1 METYQ
6 YSARDPKTG
15 QIINAEVEAQNERAA
30 GKLLIERGL
39 APIEIKPKSQRRN
52 LLDFRNRIT
61 TKQRV
66 IFARQLATL
75 VNAGLP
81 LVQSLQNV
89 QDQTTNKDFKG
100 IIAKIVSDVE
110 AGSTLADALSQYPKL
125 FDSVYVSLVTAG
137 ETSGTLDAALERL
150 ANKQEKDAEI
160 VGKVRGA
167 LVYPFVVLLVLFGV
181 LIFMLVAVL
190 PQVQNIYNELP
201 GASLPFIT
209 TWLLAVSHFA
219 TKLWWIVVL
228 VIVAVLYFG
237 NRWLKTTEGRDIADR
252 LKMQAW
258 PAGPLFM
265 KLYMAR
271 FARTASTLVASGVP
285 LIKMLETTSK
295 AVGNVHVAS
304 SINKAIEQVKGGKT
318 LSESLKNDPNFLDLV
333 PGMISIGEQ
342 SGQLDSMLAKV
353 ADYYEKEVDNQ
364 IKSISTIIEPVL
376 MICVGIIALI
386 IVAAVLLPIY
396 SLVGRNINVV

>member
-1 METYQ
+1 MEIYK
-6 YSARDPKTG
+6 YSARDSQSG

-30 GKLLIERGL
+30 GRLLIQKGL
-39 APIEIKPKSQRRN
+39 NPIEIKSKEADKS
-52 LLDFRNRIT
+52 LLSFRNRIRS
-61 TKQRV
+61 KQKV

-89 QDQTTNKDFKG
+89 REQTENKEFKV
-100 IIAKIVSDVE
+100 IISKIISDVE
-110 AGSTLADALSQYPKL
+110 SGSTLADSLGNFPKL
-125 FDSVYVSLVTAG
+125 FDNVYVSLVAAG
-137 ETSGTLDAALERL
+137 ETSGTLDATLERL
-150 ANKQEKDAEI
+150 ANRQEADAEI

-167 LVYPFVVLLVLFGV
+167 LIYPAVVLLVLFGV
-181 LIFMLVAVL
+181 LTFMLVAVL
-190 PQVQNIYNELP
+190 PQVQNIYNEIP
-201 GASLPFIT
+201 GAKLPFIT
-209 TWLLAVSHFA
+209 VWLLSLSHIVTRF
-219 TKLWWIVVL
+219 WWAALLLMGGGGYAI
-228 VIVAVLYFG
+228 F
-237 NRWLKTTEGRDIADR
+237 RWIQTTEGREFADK
-252 LKMQAW
+252 LKMTAW
-258 PAGPLFM
+258 PTNTLFK

-295 AVGNVHVAS
+295 AVGNVHVAA
-304 SINKAIEQVKGGKT
+304 SINRAVEDVKGGKN

-333 PGMISIGEQ
+333 PGMISIGEK
-342 SGQLDSMLAKV
+342 SGQLDGMLSKV

-376 MICVGIIALI
+376 MIFVGVMALI

-396 SLVGRNINVV
+396 SLVGKNINVI